1 MMMRYDGFGW
11 IGLVINLIIVLAL
24 IVGLILL
31 IVWAIRRV
39 NGTHTP
45 SASTNMPAQSA
56 KEILKIRY
64 AKGEVTQ
71 EEYQKMLSD
80 LDR

>member
-1 MMMRYDGFGW
+1 MMMRYDGFAW
-11 IGLVINLIIVLAL
+11 ITVINLVIVLAL
-24 IVGLILL
+24 IVGLVLL
-31 IVWAIRRV
+31 IAWAVRKV
-39 NGTHTP
+39 SGSHTP
-45 SASTNMPAQSA
+45 STSTNMPAQSA

>member
-1 MMMRYDGFGW
+1 MMRYDGFFW
-11 IGLVINLIIVLAL
+11 VTIINLIIGLAV
-24 IVGLILL
+24 IVGLVLL
-31 IVWAIRRV
+31 IVWAVRRM
-39 NGTHTP
+39 NGTH
-45 SASTNMPAQSA
+45 SASASATTPAQSA

>member
-1 MMMRYDGFGW
+1 MMRYDGFAW
-11 IGLVINLIIVLAL
+11 ITVINLIIVLAL
-24 IVGLILL
+24 IMGLVLL

-39 NGTHTP
+39 SGTHTS